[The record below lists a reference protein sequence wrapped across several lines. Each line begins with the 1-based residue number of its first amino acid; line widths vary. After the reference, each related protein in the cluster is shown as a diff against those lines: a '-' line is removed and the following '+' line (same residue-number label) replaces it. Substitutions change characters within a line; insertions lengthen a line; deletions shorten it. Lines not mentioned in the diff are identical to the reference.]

1 MYVKSTTPRI
11 AATPCYRMPCC
22 LSKVLSSRFS
32 TKLSGKDV
40 GKDRHIVKLSC
51 AWGTFLMR
59 SLILSNIFTST
70 IIEMSMKK
78 IVWMVLLAGVFLITL
93 LLLVALLVFIPFDEV
108 DQGSKMFEKALIVVL
123 IISLIYLQYR
133 ILKKLKK

>member
-1 MYVKSTTPRI
+1 
-11 AATPCYRMPCC
+11 
-22 LSKVLSSRFS
+22 
-32 TKLSGKDV
+32 
-40 GKDRHIVKLSC
+40 
-51 AWGTFLMR
+51 
-59 SLILSNIFTST
+59 
-70 IIEMSMKK
+70 MKK